1 MAGLAELAEYLGAR
15 AVVGMARALSPAAA
29 QRLGA
34 RLGAVAY
41 RSGARRDIVRS
52 QIAAAFAERDAGWV
66 ERQAAACY
74 RHFGREALVIA
85 RLARDVDT
93 LPHCVETDAAAERW
107 IGRMVAGEGVVV
119 VTGHLGNWEL
129 AGAYLTR
136 RGVPLSAVVK
146 RQRNGRFDAWL
157 AGTRRRLGMESVY
170 MDDARILPSLLAR
183 GRTVVL
189 VADQDAR
196 GRGLPVTFFD
206 RPASTFRGPAR
217 LALRTGAPLVF
228 ASLVRD
234 GDLYR
239 MTAETVREGG
249 DAPDAS
255 SASEVELEIT
265 RRWVAA
271 LEARVRRAP
280 EQYFWFHR
288 RWKSGAAVSRVR
300 NEAGG
305 GAVPQA
311 EPVGTTETTDETHR
325 NGDIA

>member
-1 MAGLAELAEYLGAR
+1 MGGVADLTEYLGAR
-15 AVVGMARALSPAAA
+15 AVVGMARALPPLAA

-41 RSGARRDIVRS
+41 RAGARRDIVRA
-52 QIAAAFAERDAGWV
+52 QIHAAFAERDAGWV
-66 ERQAAACY
+66 ERHAAACY
-74 RHFGREALVIA
+74 RHFGREAFVVA
-85 RLARDVDT
+85 RLPRDVDT
-93 LPHCVETDAAAERW
+93 LPHRVETDGAAEHW

-129 AGAYLTR
+129 AGAYLAR

-146 RQRNGRFDAWL
+146 RQRNERFDAWL
-157 AGTRRRLGMESVY
+157 AATRRRLGMESVY
-170 MDDARILPSLLAR
+170 MDDARVLPALLAR

-189 VADQDAR
+189 IADQDAR
-196 GRGLPVTFFD
+196 SRGLAVTFLG

-234 GDLYR
+234 GDMYR
-239 MTAETVREGG
+239 MTAEAVRGRA
-249 DAPDAS
+249 DARVAS
-255 SASEVELEIT
+255 STGEAELEFT

-271 LEARVRRAP
+271 LEGRVLEAP

-288 RWKSGAAVSRVR
+288 RWKSGAAARVR
-300 NEAGG
+300 NEVGA

-311 EPVGTTETTDETHR
+311 EPNGTEETMEGTST
-325 NGDIA
+325 NGEIA

>member
-1 MAGLAELAEYLGAR
+1 
-15 AVVGMARALSPAAA
+15 MARALPPAAA
-29 QRLGA
+29 RRLGA
-34 RLGAVAY
+34 RLGALAY
-41 RSGARRDIVRS
+41 RSGARRDIVRA
-52 QIAAAFAERDAGWV
+52 QIDAAFAERGAGWV

-74 RHFGREALVIA
+74 RHFGREAFVIA
-85 RLARDVDT
+85 RLAREVDT
-93 LPHCVETDAAAERW
+93 LPRRVETDPAAERW

-129 AGAYLTR
+129 AGAYLAQ

-146 RQRNGRFDAWL
+146 RQRNARFDAWL
-157 AGTRRRLGMESVY
+157 AATRRGLGMESVY
-170 MDDARILPSLLAR
+170 MDDARILPALLAR

-189 VADQDAR
+189 IADQDAR
-196 GRGLPVTFFD
+196 SRGLPVTFLG

-228 ASLVRD
+228 ASLVRAD
-234 GDLYR
+234 DVYR
-239 MTAETVREGG
+239 MSAEVVRDGA
-249 DAPDAS
+249 DARAAS
-255 SASEVELEIT
+255 SASAAEVELT

-271 LEARVRRAP
+271 LEARVREAP

-288 RWKSGAAVSRVR
+288 RWKSGAAVARAR

-311 EPVGTTETTDETHR
+311 EPGEPTKTND
-325 NGDIA
+325 